1 MDWAQLDSAA
11 PRLSFLR
18 CQSGR
23 TDHWIKVENPAAPGG
38 EARGR
43 EGVGREAMTYR
54 RGIAYHEAGHA
65 VVGWSLGL
73 RVTITRV
80 FHDDAKGWKGGTDI
94 PDASHLSLPERIA
107 IYAAGYTSEQV
118 FERRAHKQAALCDHV
133 QIYQLL
139 KVAGISEQDHPAR
152 IDEGNS
158 VARAHLEAHK
168 SKAIALAERLAE
180 CGHIDD
186 ASGFL
191 KSL

>member
-1 MDWAQLDSAA
+1 
-11 PRLSFLR
+11 
-18 CQSGR
+18 
-23 TDHWIKVENPAAPGG
+23 
-38 EARGR
+38 
-43 EGVGREAMTYR
+43 
-54 RGIAYHEAGHA
+54 
-65 VVGWSLGL
+65 
-73 RVTITRV
+73 
-80 FHDDAKGWKGGTDI
+80 
-94 PDASHLSLPERIA
+94 
-107 IYAAGYTSEQV
+107 
-118 FERRAHKQAALCDHV
+118 V

-152 IDEGNS
+152 IDDDNS